1 MKQNKKKI
9 VLVLILILLLSIIG
23 YCLYQYIRIKTAK
36 IEVTL
41 KSNLNVEFASSVKV
55 SDMIQSINGTIID
68 DYKIDTTKL
77 GTKTVSFHFLND
89 DGIKVPYEYQI
100 EIVDTTE
107 PLIWLGNTYTVTKGS
122 NINLTEKI
130 LCGDNYDNNPKC
142 TIEGTYD
149 MNTAGNYELVFKAV
163 DKNGNQE
170 EQPFTLI
177 VQDPTPV
184 TDKQEEQPSEPV
196 EPVYINFND
205 VVKKYKNKNTRIG
218 IDLSSF
224 QGDVDFKKLKKAG
237 VEFVMIR
244 VGGTKG
250 IDTDYFVDTKFKSNI
265 EQANRYGIDAGIYFY
280 SYAASVE
287 DAKQDAKWVIKQIKK
302 YDIQLP
308 IAFDWENWKY
318 YNDYHLSFFGLTSM
332 AEAFVDEVEKAGYQ
346 GMIYSSKTYL
356 ENMWMPLEDD
366 IWLAHYT
373 DQTTYQGSYK
383 MWQMCEDGQVDGVD
397 HLVDID
403 ILYLNNK

>member
-1 MKQNKKKI
+1 MKCNKKKI
-9 VLVLILILLLSIIG
+9 IFVLIISFFIVIVS
-23 YCLYQYIRIKTAK
+23 YFLYQYISIKTAK
-36 IEVTL
+36 IEVKL
-41 KSNLNVEFASSVKV
+41 KSNLNVEFASSLKV
-55 SDMIQSINGTIID
+55 SDMIESMNGKIVD
-68 DYKIDTTKL
+68 NYQIDTTKL
-77 GTKTVSFHFLND
+77 GDKNISFYFIND
-89 DGIKVPYEYQI
+89 DGIKVPYEYKI
-100 EIVDTTE
+100 HIVDTTE

-122 NINLTEKI
+122 NINLTDKI
-130 LCGDNYDNNPKC
+130 LCGDNYDDHPKC

-163 DKNGNQE
+163 DKSGNIE
-170 EQPFTLI
+170 EQPFTLV
-177 VQDPTPV
+177 VQEPV
-184 TDKQEEQPSEPV
+184 TATENNTNIEAEEPIYTQ
-196 EPVYINFND
+196 FTD
-205 VVKKYKNKNTRIG
+205 VVKKHKTKQTKIG

-224 QGDVDFKKLKKAG
+224 QGNVDFKKLKNTG

-250 IDTDYFVDTKFKSNI
+250 INTDYFVDTQFKHNI
-265 EQANRYGIDAGIYFY
+265 EQANKYGIDAGIYFY

-287 DAKQDAKWVIKQIKK
+287 DARKDAKWVLKQIKK

-332 AEAFVDEVEKAGYQ
+332 AEAFVDEVEKVGYD

-366 IWLAHYT
+366 VWLAHYT
-373 DQTTYQGSYK
+373 EQTNYQGSYK

-397 HLVDID
+397 HLVDIN
-403 ILYLNNK
+403 ILYLKKK

>member
-1 MKQNKKKI
+1 MKCNKKKI
-9 VLVLILILLLSIIG
+9 IFVLIISFFLVIVS
-23 YCLYQYIRIKTAK
+23 YFLYQYIRIKTAK
-36 IEVTL
+36 IEVKL
-41 KSNLNVEFASSVKV
+41 KSNLNVEFASSLKV
-55 SDMIQSINGTIID
+55 SDMIESMNGKIVD
-68 DYKIDTTKL
+68 NYQIDTTKL
-77 GTKTVSFHFLND
+77 GEKNISFYFIND

-100 EIVDTTE
+100 HIVDTTE

-122 NINLTEKI
+122 NINLTDKI
-130 LCGDNYDNNPKC
+130 LCGDNYDDHPKC

-163 DKNGNQE
+163 DKSGNIE
-170 EQPFTLI
+170 EQPFTLV
-177 VQDPTPV
+177 VQEPV
-184 TDKQEEQPSEPV
+184 TDTENNTNIEAEEPIYTQ
-196 EPVYINFND
+196 FTD
-205 VVKKYKNKNTRIG
+205 VVKKHKTKQTKIG

-224 QGDVDFKKLKKAG
+224 QGNVDFKKIKKAG

-250 IDTDYFVDTKFKSNI
+250 IDTDYFVDTQFKHNI
-265 EQANRYGIDAGIYFY
+265 EQANKYGIDAGIYFY

-287 DAKQDAKWVIKQIKK
+287 DARKDAKWVLKQIKK

-332 AEAFVDEVEKAGYQ
+332 AEAFVDEVEKAGYN

-366 IWLAHYT
+366 VWLAHYT
-373 DQTTYQGSYK
+373 EQTNYQGSYK

-397 HLVDID
+397 HLVDIN
-403 ILYLNNK
+403 ILYLKKK